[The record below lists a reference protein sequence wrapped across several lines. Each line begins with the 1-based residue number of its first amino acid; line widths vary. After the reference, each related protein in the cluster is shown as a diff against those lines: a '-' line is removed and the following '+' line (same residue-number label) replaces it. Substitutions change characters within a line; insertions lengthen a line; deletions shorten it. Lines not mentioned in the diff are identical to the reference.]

1 MAKPSKAATTSS
13 LYQAIVYIIV
23 GPQKQKFSIHKNLL
37 CHYSSYF
44 NVSLNGSFKEAQKG
58 SMELLNDDPVLFEIF
73 KTWLYSKKLVKDC
86 DGDEVICSAS
96 DLVRLHVL
104 GDLRGISQLKTAV
117 IDELVSLQKQCNT
130 VPVIEIP

>member
-1 MAKPSKAATTSS
+1 
-13 LYQAIVYIIV
+13 
-23 GPQKQKFSIHKNLL
+23 
-37 CHYSSYF
+37 
-44 NVSLNGSFKEAQKG
+44 
-58 SMELLNDDPVLFEIF
+58 MELLNDDPVLFEIF

-104 GDLRGISQLKTAV
+104 ADLRGISQLKNAV

-130 VPVIEIP
+130 VPVTEIP